1 MATQKAHSK
10 GLWKD
15 SPFSVI
21 LASVFFAACMIGT
34 GLVINAASKEDRRQE
49 EYSNRYYMPAVQDYN
64 SHRYRDAIVKLQANL
79 QAFPDDY
86 KANFEM
92 GLVLL
97 KLGKKQEARAYFVN
111 AQNSFL
117 SHHGRFST
125 WERYNAA
132 QHEINKID
140 QSKK

>member
-1 MATQKAHSK
+1 MLTVNQADQISWRKNK
-10 GLWKD
+10 
-15 SPFSVI
+15 I
-21 LASVFFAACMIGT
+21 LIVCQYVFFIACVVGT
-34 GLVINAASKEDRRQE
+34 TLLIRSAFIEDKKQQDCSDKY
-49 EYSNRYYMPAVQDYN
+49 YSPAVQDYKL
-64 SHRYRDAIVKLQANL
+64 HHYQAAISKLQANL
-79 QAFPDDY
+79 QAYPDDY

-97 KLGKKQEARAYFVN
+97 KLDRSREARSYFVS

-125 WERYNAA
+125 WESYDVA

-140 QSKK
+140 RMPK

>member
-1 MATQKAHSK
+1 MPTQRGMGK
-10 GLWKD
+10 GLRKD
-15 SPFSVI
+15 SPLKITF
-21 LASVFFAACMIGT
+21 AFVFFAVCMIAT
-34 GLVINAASKEDRRQE
+34 GLVINVEFKEDERQKA
-49 EYSNRYYMPAVQDYN
+49 YSNKYYVLAVQDYN
-64 SHRYRDAIVKLQANL
+64 AHRYQEAIVKLQADL

-97 KLGKKQEARAYFVN
+97 KLGKKQEARTYFVN

-140 QSKK
+140 QPKK